1 MFSLSKAQACASC
14 AFSLFC
20 SSKVQACASW
30 YFLCLCSRRQNYRPV
45 QSWYFLCLC
54 SARQRHTL
62 MQAAGTFSVFV
73 LLVKT
78 IGTCKLVLSLSL
90 FCSSSK
96 PQARVS
102 WYCLCLCSA
111 LRQNLRPVQ
120 AGNVLCLCSA
130 SLRHRLTKA
139 GTFSVFCFPRQR
151 HRPTKAG
158 TFSAL
163 VLLVVESPVSCRR
176 QQKFHSSSF
185 NPGRGKARVSGPAN
199 ATVSETTSQS
209 SRGHVGCCCCP
220 HGGWLRCHAVIYMR

>member
-1 MFSLSKAQACASC
+1 MQAGTFYVFVLVVKTTGQCKLVLSLSLFSLSKAQACASC

-20 SSKVQACASW
+20 SSKVQACA
-30 YFLCLCSRRQNYRPV
+30 
-45 QSWYFLCLC
+45 SWYFLCLC

-139 GTFSVFCFPRQR
+139 GTFSVFVFLVKGTGPR
-151 HRPTKAG
+151 K
-158 TFSAL
+158 L
-163 VLLVVESPVSCRR
+163 VLSLP
-176 QQKFHSSSF
+176 
-185 NPGRGKARVSGPAN
+185 
-199 ATVSETTSQS
+199 
-209 SRGHVGCCCCP
+209 
-220 HGGWLRCHAVIYMR
+220 

>member
-1 MFSLSKAQACASC
+1 MQAGT
-14 AFSLFC
+14 FSLFVLLVKGTGVC
-20 SSKVQACASW
+20 KLCFLFVLLVKGTGACKLVLSLSLFSSSELQASA
-30 YFLCLCSRRQNYRPV
+30 
-45 QSWYFLCLC
+45 SWYFLCLC

-78 IGTCKLVLSLSL
+78 IGPCKLVLSLSL

-139 GTFSVFCFPRQR
+139 GTFSVFVFLVKGTGPR
-151 HRPTKAG
+151 K
-158 TFSAL
+158 L
-163 VLLVVESPVSCRR
+163 VLSLP
-176 QQKFHSSSF
+176 
-185 NPGRGKARVSGPAN
+185 
-199 ATVSETTSQS
+199 
-209 SRGHVGCCCCP
+209 
-220 HGGWLRCHAVIYMR
+220 